1 MNPYLPEYEYVPDG
15 EPHVFGDRVYIFGS
29 HDRFNSKKFCMNDY
43 VAYSAKITDLSNWR
57 YEGVIYPRNQDP
69 RVIGEDRQLWAP
81 DVVCGKD
88 GRYYLYYCLDGDG
101 QNIGVA
107 VCDTPAGTYSFYG
120 IIHDKNGRYLG
131 SRPDDINP
139 FDPAVFIDDDGEV
152 YLYFGN
158 GFLMKKLP
166 PEYEKLVPPNQKKAC
181 AVVRLE
187 DDMVTLK
194 TEPICLI
201 PHVKE
206 ADGTDFE
213 DHPFLEASS
222 MRKVNGKYYL
232 IYSSN
237 RMHELCYATSSYPD
251 KDFKFGGVIVS
262 NA

>member
-107 VCDTPAGTYSFYG
+107 VCDTRRA
-120 IIHDKNGRYLG
+120 H
-131 SRPDDINP
+131 
-139 FDPAVFIDDDGEV
+139 
-152 YLYFGN
+152 
-158 GFLMKKLP
+158 
-166 PEYEKLVPPNQKKAC
+166 
-181 AVVRLE
+181 
-187 DDMVTLK
+187 TLF
-194 TEPICLI
+194 T
-201 PHVKE
+201 
-206 ADGTDFE
+206 
-213 DHPFLEASS
+213 ASYTTK
-222 MRKVNGKYYL
+222 M
-232 IYSSN
+232 
-237 RMHELCYATSSYPD
+237 
-251 KDFKFGGVIVS
+251 GVILEVGLMTS
-262 NA
+262 ILSIRLYLLMMTERSTFISETAF